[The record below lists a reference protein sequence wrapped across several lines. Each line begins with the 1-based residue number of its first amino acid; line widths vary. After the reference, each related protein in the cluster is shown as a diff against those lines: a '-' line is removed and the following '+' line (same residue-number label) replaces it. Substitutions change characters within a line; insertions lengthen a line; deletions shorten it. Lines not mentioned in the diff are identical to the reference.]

1 MSVIS
6 INTDEWPLVVQVF
19 NGQQT
24 DADVEQYMKDFEA
37 VLSREEA
44 FVAITEMREFASN
57 LSHVRR
63 FAEWSKAEGHRSTKY
78 CLGNAFLTEST
89 AFSFV
94 LSSFFL
100 LSAMPFPH
108 KMAKNREQAIAWLRE
123 LTKDCELKLPN
134 DL

>member
-6 INTDEWPLVVQVF
+6 INTDQWPLVVQVF

-24 DADVEQYMKDFEA
+24 DADIEQFMKDFEA
-37 VLSREEA
+37 LLAREEP
-44 FVAITEMREFASN
+44 FVVITEMREFASN
-57 LSHVRR
+57 LTHVRK
-63 FAEWSKAEGHRSTKY
+63 FAEWSKAEGHRSKKY
-78 CLGNAFLTEST
+78 CLGNAFLTDSA

-108 KMAKNREQAIAWLRE
+108 KMAKDREQAIAWLRE
-123 LTKDCELKLPN
+123 LANEGALKLPN
-134 DL
+134 EL